1 MYRLALTI
9 IVLALTGIP
18 RADFARAETKYNFTT
33 QTIKV
38 PAKYLKK
45 TIRYATNE
53 KPGTIIVDT
62 RRKYL
67 YYVLGNDQAIRY
79 GIGVG
84 RSGFEWKGTE
94 RISRKTKWPDWR
106 PPPEM
111 LARSPGLPEYM
122 PGGPDNPLGARA
134 LYLGSTLYRIHGTQE
149 RWSIGRAMSS
159 GCIRMLNEDVIDLY
173 ERAGVGTRVVVQ

>member
-1 MYRLALTI
+1 MYRLALMI
-9 IVLALTGIP
+9 VVLALVGISQTG
-18 RADFARAETKYNFTT
+18 AVVAETKYNFTT

-38 PAKYLKK
+38 PVKYLKK

-53 KPGTIIVDT
+53 KPGTIIIDT

-67 YYVLGNDQAIRY
+67 YYVLGNDKAMRY

-94 RISRKTKWPDWR
+94 RISRKKKWPDWR

-111 LARSPGLPEYM
+111 LARSPGLPEFM
-122 PGGPDNPLGARA
+122 PGGPTNPLGARA

-173 ERAGVGTRVVVQ
+173 DRANIGTRVIVQ